1 MKCSISSHARRACF
15 LRLATVNSLPYRYP
29 ENAAIYGPIMP
40 FSMVLPCCR
49 DIHLYLRLNLRAPF
63 DFFSHPN
70 VQPRSKAW
78 QSISFSGLGSAPS
91 DSVRV
96 SAKSKIRFD
105 ASTSHLNGYPG
116 SSCRAKSRKCLWQA
130 QPVQPPAEYVSRYH
144 FGRVVRHS
152 VGHGCAPPKMQSKK

>member
-1 MKCSISSHARRACF
+1 MKCSISSHAKRACF

-29 ENAAIYGPIMP
+29 ENAAIYGPIIP

-49 DIHLYLRLNLRAPF
+49 DMHLYLRLNLRAPF

-78 QSISFSGLGSAPS
+78 QSISFRGRGSAPS
-91 DSVRV
+91 DRVSV

-105 ASTSHLNGYPG
+105 ASTSHLNGY
-116 SSCRAKSRKCLWQA
+116 SVSACRSRSRRCLWQA
-130 QPVQPPAEYVSRYH
+130 SRCSRPQSTSPATTL
-144 FGRVVRHS
+144 
-152 VGHGCAPPKMQSKK
+152 AA